1 MNDQCQ
7 RMTRLTRLGLLLL
20 CLCGAGCHSVRLQKQ
35 ELVPLPPVNVPRE
48 LTKVA
53 LPEYVIEPPDILLID
68 AVSLVP
74 RGSQRIAPLDVLMIQ
89 VTPTFPDRPIAGP
102 YVVSSNGAVNLGPAY
117 GSVPVAGMPIEAATA
132 AIESHLR
139 RIIDRPSVSVNLI
152 QSAARQQI
160 AGEHLVSPDGTV
172 NLGTYGRVFVTGHTV
187 DQARAQIEAHLS
199 RFLIAPQIA
208 VDVAGYNS
216 KAYYIITE
224 GAGFGDGVNRLPITG
239 NETVLDAISQINGLS
254 QVSSKQIWIARPAPS
269 GGCDQILPVDWVS
282 ITKGGST
289 TTNYQVMPGDR
300 IFVKEDHWVAFDTA
314 LGKVLSPFERMF
326 GFTLLGTETV
336 QAVNRFPRGISTAQ

>member
-1 MNDQCQ
+1 M
-7 RMTRLTRLGLLLL
+7 RHHPPVAAPRRLVVLLV
-20 CLCGAGCHSVRLQKQ
+20 CLCATGCHSVGLQKQ
-35 ELVPLPPVNVPRE
+35 DLVPLPPVNAPRE

-53 LPEYVIEPPDILLID
+53 LPDYVIEPPDILLID

-74 RGSQRIAPLDVLMIQ
+74 RGPQRVAPLDVLMIQ
-89 VTPTFPDRPIAGP
+89 VSPTFPQRPIAGP
-102 YVVSSNGAVNLGPAY
+102 YMVSSTGQINLGPDY
-117 GSVPVAGMPIEAATA
+117 GSVPVAGLSVEEAGTAIEA
-132 AIESHLR
+132 HLR
-139 RIIDRPSVSVNLI
+139 RIIDRPSVSVSML

-172 NLGTYGRVFVTGHTV
+172 NLGTYGRVFVTGLTV
-187 DQARAQIEAHLS
+187 DQARGKIEAHLS
-199 RFLIAPQIA
+199 RFLQAPQIS
-208 VDVAGYNS
+208 VDVGGYNS

-254 QVSSKQIWIARPAPS
+254 QVSSKQIWIARPAP
-269 GGCDQILPVDWVS
+269 GGVGCDQILPVDWVA

-289 TTNYQVMPGDR
+289 TTNYQIMPGDR
-300 IFVKEDHWVAFDTA
+300 IFVKEDHWIAFDTA
-314 LGKVLSPFERMF
+314 LGKLLSPFERMF

-336 QAVNRFPRGISTAQ
+336 QAVNRFPRGAGGI